1 MLLPHIALL
10 LTRLDV
16 LELLDKHFLILLLLS
31 QMIAQLACFLL
42 QVIVDVARA

>member
-31 QMIAQLACFLL
+31 QMIAQLARFLL